1 MHLIIEIIKKKNN
14 YNIYYIYYKK
24 IINQKKNDSRS
35 QTLTAHGSSLGQRQ
49 TAAIGNQPILSYIH
63 IYCKKK
69 IRRKSLLPKIFG
81 KINK

>member
-1 MHLIIEIIKKKNN
+1 MIIISIIIK
-14 YNIYYIYYKK
+14 YNKKK
-24 IINQKKNDSRS
+24 ITKKNDSRS
-35 QTLTAHGSSLGQRQ
+35 QTLMAHGSSLGQRQ

-81 KINK
+81 KINNK